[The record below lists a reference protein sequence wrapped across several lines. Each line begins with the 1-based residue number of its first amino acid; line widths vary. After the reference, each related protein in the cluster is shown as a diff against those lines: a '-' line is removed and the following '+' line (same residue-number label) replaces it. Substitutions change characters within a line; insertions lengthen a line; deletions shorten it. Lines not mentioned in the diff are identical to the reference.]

1 MNHGKDQERERE
13 RKRKDE
19 MPKRGSRA
27 AYEEQW
33 DSSNGQKRERLI
45 QSIGTKASHAMGGPD
60 PLSKERH
67 CSLPVPVHSAYD
79 L

>member
-1 MNHGKDQERERE
+1 MGKIQERERE

-33 DSSNGQKRERLI
+33 EEEQWL
-45 QSIGTKASHAMGGPD
+45 
-60 PLSKERH
+60 KER
-67 CSLPVPVHSAYD
+67 SA
-79 L
+79 